1 MNSIND
7 IPAEIL
13 ISKIVA
19 ANNDFITRQN
29 DRQEKMEQR
38 YIAEKKEIISEIKKV
53 SHELTGFKENFIMLS
68 GEVSQ
73 IKKSI
78 LSENDLKKLTFE
90 CIEVFEN
97 KKIAGS
103 VKRKDDIT
111 QTIELSK
118 QVNYPSEPK
127 MAFYKKP
134 MVILPAGAAGISALV
149 VWIIE
154 IVRQYFTSTGKS

>member
-1 MNSIND
+1 MNSINN
-7 IPAEIL
+7 IPADIL

-29 DRQEKMEQR
+29 DHQEKVEQR
-38 YIAEKKEIISEIKKV
+38 YREEKREILSEIKKV
-53 SHELTGFKENFIMLS
+53 SSELTGFRTDFMLLK

-73 IKKSI
+73 IKQST
-78 LSENDLKKLTFE
+78 LSRKELKEFTFE
-90 CIEVFEN
+90 CIEFFEN
-97 KKIAGS
+97 KKIAGG
-103 VKRKDDIT
+103 VKRQDEIT

-118 QVNYPSEPK
+118 KTDLPVEAR

>member
-29 DRQEKMEQR
+29 DHQDKVEQR
-38 YIAEKKEIISEIKKV
+38 YREEKKEILSEIKKV
-53 SHELTGFKENFIMLS
+53 SSELAGFKEGFIMLS

-73 IKKSI
+73 IKESI
-78 LSENDLKKLTFE
+78 PSQDDLKKLTFE
-90 CIEVFEN
+90 CIEIFEN
-97 KKIAGS
+97 QKIAGG
-103 VKRKDDIT
+103 VKRKDEIT
-111 QTIELSK
+111 QTIELSRT
-118 QVNYPSEPK
+118 VNQSAETNI
-127 MAFYKKP
+127 AFYKKP